1 MDDRRV
7 RLVVIIRAV
16 AAVIALIGVYAN
28 RHPVPGTATTPPVA
42 KKPRCASGNPLN
54 YEETKEPP
62 MDNRIVIIALVLLVV
77 VGLITLY
84 GGSSLTPTGSSP
96 R

>member
-1 MDDRRV
+1 
-7 RLVVIIRAV
+7 
-16 AAVIALIGVYAN
+16 
-28 RHPVPGTATTPPVA
+28 
-42 KKPRCASGNPLN
+42 
-54 YEETKEPP
+54 

-84 GGSSLTPTGSSP
+84 GGSSLTPTASTP